1 MSDSPI
7 PGQYGRPT
15 SERTDAPIN
24 EIAVFVA
31 VAQAGSFTR
40 AAEEIGS
47 SKSNVGKAVQ
57 RLEARLGTRLFQ
69 RTTRAVRLTEDGET
83 YLHAARQAID
93 GLREAEQQLATRRS
107 EPVGRVKID
116 LPAGFGRLLLPSFIE
131 LREKYPKITLEVAL
145 TDRMSDPI
153 GEGWDVVVRIG
164 ALPDDSELTVR
175 KLCDLRLGLY
185 ASPDYLRRRGD
196 VKDIGALA
204 AHDAIVFRGPTGRL
218 RSWSLQDGDAVRE
231 YSPQPVLALTDGQ
244 ALVEA
249 AVAGF
254 GIAQI
259 HDRVALPYVQSGRL
273 VHVLPGTDVDG
284 PPVHAIISLGQKMA
298 AKTRAVVNHL
308 AETLQRND
316 RKAHA

>member
-1 MSDSPI
+1 M
-7 PGQYGRPT
+7 
-15 SERTDAPIN
+15 SERIDAPIN

-31 VAQAGSFTR
+31 VAQSGSFTR

-57 RLEARLGTRLFQ
+57 RLEARLGSQLFQ

-83 YLHAARQAID
+83 YLLAAQEALE
-93 GLREAEQQLATRRS
+93 GLREAEQQLASRRA
-107 EPVGRVKID
+107 EPTGRVKID

-131 LREKYPKITLEVAL
+131 LREKYPKLTVEMAL
-145 TDRMSDPI
+145 TDRMSDPV

-164 ALPDDSELTVR
+164 ALPDDCEFTVR

-185 ASPDYLRRRGD
+185 ASSAYLARRGA
-196 VKDIGALA
+196 VKTLA
-204 AHDAIVFRGPTGRL
+204 ELTDHDAIVFRGPTGRL
-218 RSWSLQDGDAVRE
+218 RSWTVRGSDTLRE
-231 YSPQPVLALTDGQ
+231 IVPHPVLVLADGQ

-259 HDRVALPYVQSGRL
+259 HDRVALPHVRAARL
-273 VHVLPGTDVDG
+273 VHLLPEADVDG
-284 PPVHAIISLGQKMA
+284 PPVHAIISLGQKMT

-308 AETLQRND
+308 AEMLQ
-316 RKAHA
+316 KG

>member
-1 MSDSPI
+1 MN
-7 PGQYGRPT
+7 
-15 SERTDAPIN
+15 ERADAPVN

-31 VAQAGSFTR
+31 VAQSGSFTR

-57 RLEARLGTRLFQ
+57 RLEARLGTKLFQ

-83 YLHAARQAID
+83 YLQAAQQALD
-93 GLREAEQQLATRRS
+93 GLREAEQQLASRRS
-107 EPVGRVKID
+107 EPAGRVKID

-131 LREKYPKITLEVAL
+131 LREKHPKITLEVAL

-185 ASPDYLRRRGD
+185 ASPDYIGRRGEIR
-196 VKDIGALA
+196 DIGALA
-204 AHDAIVFRGPTGRL
+204 SHDAIVFRGPSGRL
-218 RSWSLQDGDAVRE
+218 RAWSLQDGDAVRD
-231 YSPQPVLALTDGQ
+231 YSPQPVLVLADGQ

-259 HDRVALPYVQSGRL
+259 LDRVALPHVAAGRL
-273 VHVLPGTDVDG
+273 VHLLPQTDVDG

-308 AETLQRND
+308 AETLQRD
-316 RKAHA
+316 GR

>member
-1 MSDSPI
+1 M
-7 PGQYGRPT
+7 
-15 SERTDAPIN
+15 SERVDAPIN

-31 VAQAGSFTR
+31 VAQTGSFTR

-57 RLEARLGTRLFQ
+57 RLEARLGSQLFQ

-83 YLHAARQAID
+83 YLLAAQEALD
-93 GLREAEQQLATRRS
+93 GLREAEQQLASRRA
-107 EPVGRVKID
+107 EPAGRVKID
-116 LPAGFGRLLLPSFIE
+116 LPAGFGRLLLPSFIQ
-131 LREKYPKITLEVAL
+131 LREKYPKLTVEMAL

-164 ALPDDSELTVR
+164 ALPDDSEFTVR

-185 ASPDYLRRRGD
+185 ASPEYLARRGEVKTLAD
-196 VKDIGALA
+196 VTG
-204 AHDAIVFRGPTGRL
+204 HDAIVFRGPTGRL
-218 RSWSLQDGDAVRE
+218 RSWSARENDTVRE
-231 YSPQPVLALTDGQ
+231 IVPHPVLVLADGQ

-254 GIAQI
+254 GITQI
-259 HDRVALPYVQSGRL
+259 HDRVALPHVRAGRL
-273 VHVLPGTDVDG
+273 VHLLPDADVPG

-308 AETLQRND
+308 AETLQQG
-316 RKAHA
+316 